1 MITELKYYFIENKY
15 VMKRLVISMLIII
28 FVLFFALFTA
38 YVTPKVVEST
48 KGYMDFESVYSVNGD
63 PLIQKEY
70 DQEKLIEYKLY
81 RSNNNYWYI
90 ESEDSDFFN
99 ELGAYKFNN
108 DNFNGAVVSK
118 EFIVDEMGLSTPEEA
133 FGMSYMHRFQLPLT
147 KEYFEYVEITFT
159 IVNYYEDVPMVFGIK
174 NSGFYITGDPG
185 NKIFV
190 PNIGEV
196 IHNIYYGYVF
206 RFNETPS
213 NEKVNQII
221 TDNQLDEEWTYSYN
235 SEVTR
240 LSLIYDPILRG
251 IITISNGLLAVSFVV
266 YIFALL
272 LILNIT
278 KNSFNLRY
286 LLGASSNQLLT
297 FKLLYFTLIISI
309 AMIVSFIVNLM
320 VFGLLAKA
328 NGITTLIIDMD
339 IIYYTVF
346 WYLLMLIGIGISSIV
361 TNKYNL
367 YKYIR

>member
-15 VMKRLVISMLIII
+15 VIKRLVISMLIII

-38 YVTPKVVEST
+38 YATPKIVEST
-48 KGYMDFESVYSVNGD
+48 KGYMDFNSVYIVNGD

-70 DQEKLIEYKLY
+70 EQEKLIEYKLY
-81 RSNNNYWYI
+81 RSNNYWYI

-99 ELGAYKFNN
+99 ELGAYNFYN

-159 IVNYYEDVPMVFGIK
+159 IVNYYEDVPMPFGIK
-174 NSGFYITGDPG
+174 NSGFYITGNPG

-190 PNIGEV
+190 PNIGEELY
-196 IHNIYYGYVF
+196 NIYYGYVF
-206 RFNETPS
+206 RFNERPS
-213 NEKVNQII
+213 NGKVNQII
-221 TDNQLDEEWTYSYN
+221 TDNQLDDEWTYSYN

-251 IITISNGLLAVSFVV
+251 ILTTSNGLLVVSFVV

-286 LLGASSNQLLT
+286 LLGASTKQL
-297 FKLLYFTLIISI
+297 FTLKVVFFTFVLSVIILVALVI
-309 AMIVSFIVNLM
+309 NVI
-320 VFGLLAKA
+320 VFGFITDI
-328 NGITTLIIDMD
+328 NNITTLIIDIEIMLSV
-339 IIYYTVF
+339 VF
-346 WYLLMLIGIGISSIV
+346 WYVLMITGIGITAFL

-367 YKYIR
+367 SEYIR

>member
-48 KGYMDFESVYSVNGD
+48 KGYMDFNSIYSVNGD

-81 RSNNNYWYI
+81 RSNNYWYI

-99 ELGAYKFNN
+99 ELGAYKFKN

-147 KEYFEYVEITFT
+147 KEYFEYVEVTFT
-159 IVNYYEDVPMVFGIK
+159 IVNYYEDVPMPFGIK
-174 NSGFYITGDPG
+174 NSGFYITGNPG

-190 PNIGEV
+190 PSIGEEV
-196 IHNIYYGYVF
+196 YNIYYGYVF
-206 RFNETPS
+206 RFNKTPS

-240 LSLIYDPILRG
+240 LSIIYDPILRG
-251 IITISNGLLAVSFVV
+251 ILTLSNGLLVVSFVV

-286 LLGASSNQLLT
+286 LLGASTKQL
-297 FKLLYFTLIISI
+297 FTLKVVFFTFVLSVIILV
-309 AMIVSFIVNLM
+309 ALIVNLI
-320 VFGLLAKA
+320 VFSLIADI
-328 NGITTLIIDMD
+328 NDITMMTIDIEIMLFV
-339 IIYYTVF
+339 VF
-346 WYLLMLIGIGISSIV
+346 WYVMMITGIGITALL
-361 TNKYNL
+361 TNKYHL
-367 YKYIR
+367 SEYIR